1 MKDVASVMVNS
12 RINKQVRKAIDYN
25 IEKLPTYA
33 DWIVHNDKNLDLDA
47 PIVDDLVGEASGG
60 GDGANGLR
68 FLMLMKMDMEMSL
81 MRVKIIW
88 RMIMNIP
95 NGN

>member
-25 IEKLPTYA
+25 IEKLSSYA
-33 DWIVHNDKNLDLDA
+33 DLIVHNDKNLDLDA
-47 PIVDDLVGEASGG
+47 PIVDDLVEVGEASGG
-60 GDGANGLR
+60 ANGLR
-68 FLMLMKMDMEMSL
+68 
-81 MRVKIIW
+81 
-88 RMIMNIP
+88 NIP

>member
-25 IEKLPTYA
+25 IEKLSSYA
-33 DWIVHNDKNLDLDA
+33 DLIVHNDKNLDLDA
-47 PIVDDLVGEASGG
+47 PIVDDLVEVGEASG
-60 GDGANGLR
+60 GANGLR

-88 RMIMNIP
+88 RRS
-95 NGN
+95 

>member
-12 RINKQVRKAIDYN
+12 RINKQVRKEIDYN
-25 IEKLPTYA
+25 IEKLSSYA
-33 DWIVHNDKNLDLDA
+33 DLIVHNDKNLDLDA
-47 PIVDDLVGEASGG
+47 PIVDDLVEVGEASG
-60 GDGANGLR
+60 GANGLR

-88 RMIMNIP
+88 RRS
-95 NGN
+95 

>member
-1 MKDVASVMVNS
+1 MNDVASVMVNS
-12 RINKQVRKAIDYN
+12 RINTSKLEKQLTIILRSFLLMLIGLCMM
-25 IEKLPTYA
+25 I
-33 DWIVHNDKNLDLDA
+33 DA
-47 PIVDDLVGEASGG
+47 PIVVDLVEVGEASGG
-60 GDGANGLR
+60 GANELR

-81 MRVKIIW
+81 MRMKIIW

>member
-1 MKDVASVMVNS
+1 
-12 RINKQVRKAIDYN
+12 
-25 IEKLPTYA
+25 
-33 DWIVHNDKNLDLDA
+33 VHNDKNLDLDA
-47 PIVDDLVGEASGG
+47 PIVDDLVEVGEASGG
-60 GDGANGLR
+60 GGGANELR

>member
-25 IEKLPTYA
+25 IEKLSSYA
-33 DWIVHNDKNLDLDA
+33 DLIVHNDKNLDLDA
-47 PIVDDLVGEASGG
+47 PIVDDLVEVGEASG
-60 GDGANGLR
+60 GANGLR